1 MKMRRNSMRL
11 RIIVRGRVQGVGY
24 RFFTQ
29 RTALELGIKGYVR
42 NLPDGTVEVVAEGS
56 PGAMEKFIQE
66 LREGPPL
73 AIVED
78 MEVQEIPPDEEFE
91 TFEVRY

>member
-1 MKMRRNSMRL
+1 MRV
-11 RIIVRGRVQGVGY
+11 RIIVKGRVQGVGY
-24 RFFTQ
+24 RFFTR

-56 PGAMEKFIQE
+56 PEALDKFIE
-66 LREGPPL
+66 KLREGPPL

-78 MEVQEIPPDEEFE
+78 MDIEEVAPDEEFDD
-91 TFEVRY
+91 FEIRY

>member
-1 MKMRRNSMRL
+1 MTIRA
-11 RIIVRGRVQGVGY
+11 IVRGRVQGVGY

-42 NLPDGTVEVVAEGS
+42 NLPDGTVEVVAQ
-56 PGAMEKFIQE
+56 GAPEQLGKFLDR

-73 AIVED
+73 SIVED
-78 MEVQEIPPDEEFE
+78 IEVEELPEDYHFEDFEI
-91 TFEVRY
+91 RY

>member
-1 MKMRRNSMRL
+1 MRV
-11 RIIVRGRVQGVGY
+11 RIIVKGRVQGVGY

-29 RTALELGIKGYVR
+29 RAALELGIKGYVR

-56 PGAMEKFIQE
+56 PEVIKKFIE
-66 LREGPPL
+66 KLKEGPPL

-78 MEVQEIPPDEEFE
+78 MEIQEIPPDEEFE

>member
-1 MKMRRNSMRL
+1 MRV
-11 RIIVRGRVQGVGY
+11 RIIVKGRVQGVGY

-29 RTALELGIKGYVR
+29 RTALELGIRGYVR

-56 PGAMEKFIQE
+56 PEVIEKFIE
-66 LREGPPL
+66 RLKEGPPL

-78 MEVQEIPPDEEFE
+78 MEIQEIPPDEEFE

>member
-1 MKMRRNSMRL
+1 MTIRA
-11 RIIVRGRVQGVGY
+11 IVKGRVQGVGY
-24 RFFTQ
+24 RFFTR

-42 NLPDGTVEVVAEGS
+42 NLPDGTVEVVAQGS
-56 PGAMEKFIQE
+56 REQIEKFIDK

-78 MEVQEIPPDEEFE
+78 IELEELPEGESFDDFEI
-91 TFEVRY
+91 RY

>member
-1 MKMRRNSMRL
+1 MRV
-11 RIIVRGRVQGVGY
+11 RIIVKGRVQGVGY

-29 RTALELGIKGYVR
+29 RTALELGIRGYVR

-56 PGAMEKFIQE
+56 PEVIEKFIE
-66 LREGPPL
+66 RLKEGPPL

-78 MEVQEIPPDEEFE
+78 MEIQEVPPDEEFE

>member
-1 MKMRRNSMRL
+1 MRL